1 VAKKM
6 YKYTSEHYSATKKSK
21 ISLWR
26 EDGPA
31 GAPWSVKMAA
41 QQGYL
46 SAAFCSLG
54 RLESESITE
63 TGRGWGGDWV
73 CVCKYDCMCGKVPGS
88 HGIVLMV

>member
-1 VAKKM
+1 MAKKM

-54 RLESESITE
+54 RLESESIME
-63 TGRGWGGDWV
+63 TGRGWGGD
-73 CVCKYDCMCGKVPGS
+73 KQE
-88 HGIVLMV
+88 